1 MTSDVITLAEHPL
14 LPYIIDSPR
23 SAAERSVVLA
33 LLALARALLEHV
45 QESLSPGNRHNSEN
59 PLGTD
64 DCEQTDK
71 RAASH

>member
-45 QESLSPGNRHNSEN
+45 QESLSPGNWHKSEK
-59 PLGTD
+59 PLGTHD
-64 DCEQTDK
+64 GEPTGT
-71 RAASH
+71 RAASR